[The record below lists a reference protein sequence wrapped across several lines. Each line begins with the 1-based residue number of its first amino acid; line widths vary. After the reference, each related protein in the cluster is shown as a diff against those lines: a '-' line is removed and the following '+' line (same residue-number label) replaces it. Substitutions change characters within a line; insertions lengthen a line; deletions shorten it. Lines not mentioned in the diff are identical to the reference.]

1 MRYWIAYVWLP
12 SIMLAGMIL
21 SSWNRWS
28 SNNWIMFLGMMATV
42 AIFIAVIMWRH
53 RWDP

>member
-1 MRYWIAYVWLP
+1 MKDWIVTVGLP

-28 SNNWIMFLGMMATV
+28 SNDWFLFLAMGATV
-42 AIFIAVIMWRH
+42 TIFLLIILWRH